1 MNTWRKKTKFCLP
14 QSLRAQPP
22 YGRTQARVTPC
33 GRSKLSRELWWRGGK
48 KKESLQL
55 RLWNLN
61 VCVEKVDTKC
71 WLAEMTSVMTSLP
84 WHVFF
89 NVCLHL
95 RSFPL
100 CADWRKSNS
109 SVDGGHR
116 GIGVPETLL
125 QGFLPFPSP
134 PPECLGELA
143 HRLPM
148 VVDTEP
154 HPHHNTKT
162 NRINWGLW
170 LTDHLPLP

>member
-14 QSLRAQPP
+14 QSLRAQPQ
-22 YGRTQARVTPC
+22 YGRTQAWVPPC
-33 GRSKLSRELWWRGGK
+33 GRSKLSGELWWWGGK

-109 SVDGGHR
+109 SVDGEPQGNWSSR
-116 GIGVPETLL
+116 DVVARFPAFSLPAARVPRRACSQATH
-125 QGFLPFPSP
+125 GSWHWTAPTP
-134 PPECLGELA
+134 
-143 HRLPM
+143 
-148 VVDTEP
+148 
-154 HPHHNTKT
+154 
-162 NRINWGLW
+162 
-170 LTDHLPLP
+170 